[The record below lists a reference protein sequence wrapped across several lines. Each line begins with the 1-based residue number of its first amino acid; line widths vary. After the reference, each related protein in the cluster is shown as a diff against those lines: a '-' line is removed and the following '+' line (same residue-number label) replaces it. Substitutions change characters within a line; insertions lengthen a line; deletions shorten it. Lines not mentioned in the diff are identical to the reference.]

1 MAGKKHYDAIVIG
14 AGQAGGPLS
23 SALGGHGWETAI
35 VEQDHPGGTCVN
47 YGCTPTKTMV
57 ASARVAWLANRGADY
72 GVRTGD
78 ISVDMDVVR
87 KRKRDMVASFR
98 EGSAGS
104 IESSERVVLV
114 HGKARFTGERE
125 IEVTGDDGSTSL
137 TADRFFINTGT
148 RNAAPPID
156 GLDAIE
162 YLDST
167 SIMELNYVPDHLL
180 VLGGG
185 YIGLEFGQMF
195 RRFGSEVTIIQRG
208 EQLLGRED
216 RDLADAVRDV
226 LEEDGITVLLNTDV
240 ERVESQDGGGV
251 RVFAGGDHID
261 GSDLLVAVGRRP
273 NTDALH
279 PEAAGIAMDDK
290 GFVQVN
296 ERLETSAPDIW
307 ALGEVAGQPA
317 FTHIAYDDFRIVRDN
332 LLRGGSRSTD
342 DRLVSYVAYI
352 DPQFARVGMSESEAR
367 EAGRDIRIARMPMEN
382 VARAL
387 ETDEPRGVMKA
398 VVDAGSDRILGAAI
412 LGVEGGEIMSIIQ
425 TAMMAGLPYQT
436 LRDAPYA
443 HPAFAESLNNLFT
456 SFDE

>member
-104 IESSERVVLV
+104 IESAERVVLV
-114 HGKARFTGERE
+114 HGKARFTGQRE

-167 SIMELNYVPDHLL
+167 SIMELDYVPDHLL

-367 EAGRDIRIARMPMEN
+367 KAGRDIRIARMLMEN

>member
-114 HGKARFTGERE
+114 HGKARFTGQRE

-216 RDLADAVRDV
+216 RDLAKAVRDV

-240 ERVESQDGGGV
+240 ERVESQNSGGV

-367 EAGRDIRIARMPMEN
+367 KAGRDIRIARMLMEN